1 MIDYDG
7 NGILL
12 LGCLSMI
19 LVESFVHKQ
28 LFFEKNNYLKKWNLN
43 LSVGGK
49 VELKIRPVLP
59 SSGALKG
66 HAEKQLFLAILDM
79 ALLWFSNIF
88 FTAKAIFIMH

>member
-19 LVESFVHKQ
+19 LVKPFVHKQ
-28 LFFEKNNYLKKWNLN
+28 LFRENNYLKRWNLH

-49 VELKIRPVLP
+49 VELEMRPVLP

>member
-19 LVESFVHKQ
+19 LVKPFVHKQ
-28 LFFEKNNYLKKWNLN
+28 LFRENNYLKKWNLH

-49 VELKIRPVLP
+49 VELKMRPVLP

-66 HAEKQLFLAILDM
+66 HAEKQLFLAIPDM